1 MKTVFIFFTFYI
13 LFINVL
19 SGNIRKKNKNSFFNK
34 IKKESK
40 RERKRLS
47 YIETIN
53 KIKIHDNIKTALN
66 IENNSLEENKNYTSQ
81 EVAKIEAKRI
91 KFVNYYRNSNKW
103 STGAIVWLIV
113 GGVALIIAAIVLT
126 VILKYCKKPSS
137 PPVENQTKTVMYL
150 KTDGTINNVNN
161 NPNNKV

>member
-19 SGNIRKKNKNSFFNK
+19 SGNIRKNNKNSFFNK

-53 KIKIHDNIKTALN
+53 KIKIHDNIKMALN

-91 KFVNYYRNSNKW
+91 KYVNYHRNSNKW
-103 STGAIVWLIV
+103 STGAIV
-113 GGVALIIAAIVLT
+113 
-126 VILKYCKKPSS
+126 
-137 PPVENQTKTVMYL
+137 
-150 KTDGTINNVNN
+150 
-161 NPNNKV
+161 

>member
-13 LFINVL
+13 LFINAL
-19 SGNIRKKNKNSFFNK
+19 SGNIRKNNKNVFFDK
-34 IKKESK
+34 ISKEFK
-40 RERKRLS
+40 RERKKLS
-47 YIETIN
+47 YIESIN
-53 KIKIHDNIKTALN
+53 KIQNHDNIKTALN

-81 EVAKIEAKRI
+81 EVIKVEAKKI
-91 KFVNYYRNSNKW
+91 KYMNYRRNSSKW
-103 STGAIVWLIV
+103 STGAIVGLIV

>member
-19 SGNIRKKNKNSFFNK
+19 SGNIRKNNKNSFFNK

-66 IENNSLEENKNYTSQ
+66 IENNYWKKIKIIQ
-81 EVAKIEAKRI
+81 AK
-91 KFVNYYRNSNKW
+91 KW
-103 STGAIVWLIV
+103 RK
-113 GGVALIIAAIVLT
+113 
-126 VILKYCKKPSS
+126 LKQS
-137 PPVENQTKTVMYL
+137 
-150 KTDGTINNVNN
+150 G
-161 NPNNKV
+161 